1 MDMDMNNL
9 GIEEGKQEDEQEDSY
24 NAKEEMFFNEEI
36 RKDIGYKKQEV
47 TPVVKKEITNSTVSS
62 ATVNPS

>member
-47 TPVVKKEITNSTVSS
+47 TPVVKKEIT
-62 ATVNPS
+62 